1 MTPATRRYD
10 LRHPRHP
17 TARPAMTPAT
27 RRRAGAV
34 IACVAVTAWSW
45 SMTGADARAK
55 DDEGDRERP
64 GLDLVAQTPATAD
77 APAVVHLGFAD
88 TGLTA
93 DAALRVRLYEP
104 VTTRAQLLESTRGPA
119 GTAQTSS
126 WTLDELELDRAE
138 DGTARIAVPIPLPEE
153 TGDGR
158 AEAFG
163 PRPLHVEL
171 VGPDDAVIDTLRTFL
186 VAPEDADADGSA
198 ERLSVAVV
206 VDLRIPPAHRADGS
220 AHVAPESLDRVVG
233 LARVLAARS
242 ALPVTVDMSA
252 ETLDALNLVGD
263 DSSAVLLR
271 AALDGA
277 QLLASPWTGLDID
290 DWIKAGRDDVVL
302 DGLRRS
308 RQTSRLL
315 DLAPSTVMH
324 FNGTP
329 SPAAAALVSDSPAA
343 VTGYLADRL
352 LNTAT
357 ASRPLSPVAALADA
371 EGRIRPMAQA
381 DPLLEVFLRNDD
393 PELGAQWA
401 TAELSRMA
409 GTPGEPRSAVVV
421 ASAFVTG
428 WSGGADDRPPRA
440 SQFPATEPEALA
452 LLLDRLGRYPA
463 IELATLDDLLARSAP
478 GRVSTLCCA
487 AGTPTDPVG
496 FGRYLA
502 RRTVVESRLE
512 AYRSF
517 VDPDSR
523 GSAVDPLGTLLAASA
538 SPFLAIAEQM
548 ELLDAVD
555 RQATQRVAGVTLV
568 DRGRITITEN
578 SADLPVT
585 VSSSRTAP
593 VTVALVL
600 EADGVGFPEGRRR
613 ILTLQPGRSDLS
625 IPISVTGSGTKEIE
639 AAITTPDEPG
649 AITLSVGTLAVRRAS
664 VSGLGLVVSFC
675 AVLALAA
682 WWLRV
687 YRRGSHSGR
696 AGGATVA
703 THGWD
708 SGPQR

>member
-1 MTPATRRYD
+1 MTPT
-10 LRHPRHP
+10 
-17 TARPAMTPAT
+17 T

-34 IACVAVTAWSW
+34 VACLAVTAWSW
-45 SMTGADARAK
+45 SVAGADARAK
-55 DDEGDRERP
+55 DDESDPDSP

-77 APAVVHLGFAD
+77 TPAVVQLGFAD
-88 TGLTA
+88 TGLAA

-104 VTTRAQLLESTRGPA
+104 VTTRARLSESTSGPPGPA
-119 GTAQTSS
+119 ESSS
-126 WTLDELELDRAE
+126 WTLGELELDRAE
-138 DGTARIAVPIPLPEE
+138 DGTARMVVPIPLPEE

-158 AEAFG
+158 AEAVG
-163 PRPLHVEL
+163 PRPLHLEL
-171 VGPDDAVIDTLRTFL
+171 LGPDDAVIDTLRTFL
-186 VAPEDADADGSA
+186 VPPEDAEATGSG
-198 ERLSVAVV
+198 ERLAVAVV

-220 AHVAPESLDRVVG
+220 AHVAPESLDRVLG

-263 DSSAVLLR
+263 DSSAALLR

-277 QLLASPWTGLDID
+277 QLLASPWTTLDID
-290 DWIKAGRDDVVL
+290 DWIEAGREDVVL

-324 FNGTP
+324 FNGAP
-329 SPAAAALVSDSPAA
+329 SPAAAALVGDSPAA

-401 TAELSRMA
+401 VAELSRMA

-428 WSGGADDRPPRA
+428 WSGGVDDQPPTA

-452 LLLDRLGRYPA
+452 LLLDRLGRHPT

-478 GRVSTLCCA
+478 GGVSALCCA

-517 VDPDSR
+517 IDPDSR
-523 GSAVDPLGTLLAASA
+523 DSAVDPLDPLGTLLAASA
-538 SPFLAIAEQM
+538 SPFLAIAERT
-548 ELLDAVD
+548 EFLDAVD
-555 RQATQRVAGVTLV
+555 RQATQRVAGVGLV
-568 DRGRITITEN
+568 DRGRITITE
-578 SADLPVT
+578 STADLPVT

-600 EADGVGFPEGRRR
+600 KADGVGFPEGRRR
-613 ILTLQPGRSDLS
+613 ILTLQPGRNDLS
-625 IPISVTGSGTKEIE
+625 IPISVTGSGTKEI
-639 AAITTPDEPG
+639 AAAVTTPDEPG
-649 AITLSVGTLAVRRAS
+649 AITLSVGTLAVRRAD

-687 YRRGSHSGR
+687 YRRGSHLSR

-703 THGWD
+703 THGLD